1 MQYEE
6 FKQAVESG
14 QLTPQNQQ
22 HYDQYKSLWVE
33 MAIKGDCLDIL
44 MTSQYIRILSRL
56 LKYGH
61 VEHPETWIKGTPGQQ
76 RALIHNELYIEELLR
91 VGEPRI
97 RLEIGYRHRELLPEI
112 LKDGFAR
119 QLMKRALLGREK
131 AKPELVHIL
140 LDALPR
146 IIPNTYEELEV
157 KALELKLQEPEQPMT
172 AIECTMTAQQLYSVQ
187 SEHWYRTLT
196 GRQISNILYAE
207 YQLQDKELVASEF
220 EHLYDAGDILSIS
233 TKVEKLQKEHRIIT
247 NSNISYIYY

>member
-6 FKQAVESG
+6 FKQLVESG
-14 QLTPQNQQ
+14 QLTPRNQQ
-22 HYDQYKSLWVE
+22 HYRQYKSLWAE
-33 MAIKGDCLDIL
+33 MATKGDCLDIL
-44 MTSQYIRILSRL
+44 MTLQYVRILDRL
-56 LKYGH
+56 LKHGH
-61 VEHPETWIKGTPGQQ
+61 VKHPETWIKGTPVQQ
-76 RALIHNELYIEELLR
+76 RALIYNELYIEELLR

-112 LKDGFAR
+112 LKDGFVR

-131 AKPELVHIL
+131 ANPEKVHIL

-146 IIPNTYEELEV
+146 AIPNTYEELEV

-196 GRQISNILYAE
+196 GRQIANILYAE
-207 YQLQDKELVASEF
+207 YHLQDKELVASEF
-220 EHLYDAGDILSIS
+220 ERLYDAGNILSIS
-233 TKVEKLQKEHRIIT
+233 TKVEKLKQEHHIGP
-247 NSNISYIYY
+247 NLHEEVW